1 MTIENILS
9 SFVKILN
16 LVYFLRS
23 HSLSDGHSSSNFNLF
38 WSQRG
43 FQPKKSSYIYSE
55 HRTAI
60 NMKTSLPCQSF
71 CAILDWECLW
81 SLFQFSAQIANLPLL
96 LPAFVFFEEVERDS
110 SEMELRWIASSP
122 LLSGFMQMDLSLG
135 SPGGRRCLSFLLQI
149 QRYPSYQSSQNN
161 FGCPCAPFEVVSSC
175 RVARVGGHHL
185 RPAGVGLMP
194 NRAPTRRP

>member
-1 MTIENILS
+1 MPFSIENA
-9 SFVKILN
+9 F
-16 LVYFLRS
+16 
-23 HSLSDGHSSSNFNLF
+23 DHSSIF
-38 WSQRG
+38 R
-43 FQPKKSSYIYSE
+43 PDCE
-55 HRTAI
+55 PA
-60 NMKTSLPCQSF
+60 
-71 CAILDWECLW
+71 
-81 SLFQFSAQIANLPLL
+81 SA
-96 LPAFVFFEEVERDS
+96 PARLCVLFEEVERDR

-135 SPGGRRCLSFLLQI
+135 SPGGRRCLSFLLLQI
-149 QRYPSYQSSQNN
+149 QRYPSCLSSQNN